1 MFNQFFIFFT
11 LIGIGYLSRKKNWL
25 DEASIKGVGN
35 LLINVAIPALLLSSI
50 FALDI
55 TGDLLIEF
63 ASMSL
68 LSIAFFTLYAIF
80 AAIYVRLRN
89 IPSERK
95 GIVQFF
101 MITTNNGFI
110 GLPISAAFLEKK
122 GSFS

>member
-101 MITTNNGFI
+101 MITTNNRFI
-110 GLPISAAFLEKK
+110 GLPISAAFGEEGL
-122 GSFS
+122 FS